1 MDCLDDAQ
9 ANVEKAD
16 DSNQAAIQSKYDIDA
31 IIAEIKIIGE
41 AEGCEDGGDCKM
53 ADIEEKAD

>member
-41 AEGCEDGGDCKM
+41 AEGCEDGGDC
-53 ADIEEKAD
+53 